1 VDVVRDDHREA
12 DLGGE
17 KGGFGDEPVV
27 VGQKMVLKLEEEAA
41 EAGNATRAGGAWDAT
56 ERRD

>member
-17 KGGFGDEPVV
+17 KDGFGDEPVV
-27 VGQKMVLKLEEEAA
+27 VGEQVVLELEEEAA
-41 EAGNATRAGGAWDAT
+41 EAGDAT
-56 ERRD
+56 GRRD